1 MLDSFVPKGGRLM
14 DHNHLFF
21 KFMHDIIDSGL
32 WGSLSATARTLYP
45 VLCRFSNESFK
56 AVWPGTNEL
65 LRLTGFK
72 TKKSL
77 QSAKNELINAGLIDI
92 IAGNGRTSSK
102 YYFKFDYKN
111 SKIDIE
117 KYRDTIVSL
126 RGGKL
131 SPSEVDKSSPLD
143 DIKISPNH
151 INININT
158 NNEKQEVFYK
168 NIEALFKEFLGIAHD
183 NKQSPKE
190 QLIKIMLEKYGE
202 LEIGEAIKI
211 AIKRGKNGDVQYL
224 EGILRNRNKPTNY
237 NQTENIKDFK
247 QLGTEKIILNK
258 LNEKFD
264 NIYQLLEYYYYYNNT
279 YYFKSK
285 ENISPYDIE
294 KFAKDNGFN
303 IKILVSNQILN
314 TIKPDIKFVSRK

>member
-1 MLDSFVPKGGRLM
+1 M
-14 DHNHLFF
+14 DNNHLFF

-77 QSAKNELINAGLIDI
+77 QLARKELIDAGLIDVI
-92 IAGNGRTSSK
+92 TGNGRTSSK
-102 YYFKFDYKN
+102 YYFKFDYES
-111 SKIDIE
+111 SKIDLD
-117 KYRDTIVSL
+117 KYRDTVVSL
-126 RGGKL
+126 RG
-131 SPSEVDKSSPLD
+131 SKSSPPGD
-143 DIKISPNH
+143 AQSPPRGITEVTPNN

-168 NIEALFKEFLGIAHD
+168 NIETLFKEFLGIGH
-183 NKQSPKE
+183 NKFSSKE
-190 QLIKIMLEKYGE
+190 HIINTMLEKYGE

-211 AIKRGKNGDVQYL
+211 AIKRGKNGDIQYL
-224 EGILRNRNKPTNY
+224 EGILKNRNKSTNY
-237 NQTENIKDFK
+237 NQNENIKDIK
-247 QLGTEKIILNK
+247 QIGTEKIILNK
-258 LNEKFD
+258 LNDKFD
-264 NIYQLLEYYYYYNNT
+264 KINLLLEYYYYYNNT

-285 ENISPYDIE
+285 ENINTYDIE
-294 KFAKDNGFN
+294 KYAKEIGFN
-303 IKILVSNQILN
+303 VKILISSQI
-314 TIKPDIKFVSRK
+314 IHSVKSEIKFMNQN

>member
-1 MLDSFVPKGGRLM
+1 M

-77 QSAKNELINAGLIDI
+77 QLARKELIEAGLIDM

-111 SKIDIE
+111 SRVDID
-117 KYRDTIVSL
+117 KYRDTTLSL
-126 RGGKL
+126 RGRQKY
-131 SPSEVDKSSPLD
+131 PSDGYGATSLGGTKVT
-143 DIKISPNH
+143 PNN

-168 NIEALFKEFLGIAHD
+168 NIETLLTEFLGI
-183 NKQSPKE
+183 NSSKILSKE
-190 QLIKIMLEKYGE
+190 HIINTMFEKYGE

-224 EGILRNRNKPTNY
+224 EGILKNRNKPTNY
-237 NQTENIKDFK
+237 NHSDNLKDIKQTGN
-247 QLGTEKIILNK
+247 EKIILNK
-258 LNEKFD
+258 LNSKFD
-264 NIYQLLEYYYYYNNT
+264 NINTLLEYYYYYNNT

-285 ENISPYDIE
+285 NNINTYDIE
-294 KFAKDNGFN
+294 KYAKEIGYS
-303 IKILVSNQILN
+303 IKILISNQVVN
-314 TIKPDIKFVSRK
+314 SIKSDIKFMNQN